1 MQLTVGETP
10 GSENTKGVRSDP
22 QIPDLRKQVMFSL
35 GEAIYSDKSDEIRV
49 LFNYINIYIILIY
62 IEDEPV
68 VAPLPAGPRPDPDR
82 MERQQQARHRAEAA

>member
-35 GEAIYSDKSDEIRV
+35 GEARTTGGGADGGGEMVNSSVCSDTGMA
-49 LFNYINIYIILIY
+49 L
-62 IEDEPV
+62 
-68 VAPLPAGPRPDPDR
+68 G
-82 MERQQQARHRAEAA
+82 